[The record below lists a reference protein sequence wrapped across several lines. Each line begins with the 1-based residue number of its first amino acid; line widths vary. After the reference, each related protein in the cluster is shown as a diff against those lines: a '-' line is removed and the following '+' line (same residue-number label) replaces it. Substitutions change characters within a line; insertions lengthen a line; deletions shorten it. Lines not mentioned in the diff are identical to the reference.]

1 MARDRTYKSYVHRPF
16 THRSFLMPVSKR
28 LSASDVFT
36 RHILHVMLATG
47 FIGVF
52 IISVPIVKM
61 LNVGPEGESL
71 LFGLLFILLH
81 LANWPLLQLRW
92 SLWFRGR
99 LTPYAAWCTTA
110 LLLGSFGIP
119 FVLLADLLH

>member
-1 MARDRTYKSYVHRPF
+1 
-16 THRSFLMPVSKR
+16 MPVTKR
-28 LSASDVFT
+28 LSAGDVFA

-92 SLWFRGR
+92 SLWFRGL

-110 LLLGSFGIP
+110 LLFGSFGIP